1 VSTAADLVRRS
12 QVFLDLMLTRILI
25 VASSILIMLL
35 AVLLAGSATMRYLLA
50 TPILQTFEWSQLL
63 LSGIAMLAIPLL
75 IRNEAISERRSA
87 FPSAPILVQLAIFI
101 VLVGSA
107 LYVMRFGIDERMDLT
122 EVSQAWLMP
131 GVVVGCMLSIMMLVS
146 LLGRSGPTL
155 IPRLSTIP
163 VRAAKPCHIALALL
177 VLSIV
182 VFSLQLGAHEALK
195 VTTRMLN
202 AADSS
207 QLVAIAMM
215 ALVGEL
221 ARTMGAEIGARKIA
235 QSIFAGARAAPLL
248 APILASSLQGPMLMR
263 SGRAFEGEVAREAS
277 QMLTTMEAQGIERHQ
292 AWSILAASGACALAL
307 PPTFLAVIGATA
319 SEISVVQ
326 LMCLLLISGLLLFA
340 LLILV
345 AVVVSRNSQAIQ
357 PVPALG
363 SDRLR
368 RIWRDGDGMAA
379 QVFWPIIILAATIA
393 GITTLSEISGMIAV
407 IGFVVAFLHPLRPRF
422 KDLAAVLQRSS
433 IVTAEM
439 LVLFAVA
446 FVAARTFQA
455 SGLQPILTETA
466 ANMPVG
472 VSLVLLGLVLPCALS
487 FAAGLPIALVISS
500 ILVGSLGKSFSE
512 PTVVPML
519 LLFATLL
526 GAALRSTLVPAVP
539 LGEAANKDHLA
550 YSLIWC
556 APILLVWLVI
566 ALGSEWLLWPVKLI
580 VS

>member
-1 VSTAADLVRRS
+1 
-12 QVFLDLMLTRILI
+12 MLTRILI
-25 VASSILIMLL
+25 VAAAILMMLL
-35 AVLLAGSATMRYLLA
+35 AILLAGSATLRYLFA
-50 TPILQTFEWSQLL
+50 TPVVQTFEWSQLL
-63 LSGIAMLAIPLL
+63 LWGIAMLAIPLL
-75 IRNEAISERRSA
+75 IKNQAISERRSA

-101 VLVGSA
+101 VLASSA
-107 LYVMRFGIDERMDLT
+107 LYVMRFSIDERMDLT

-146 LLGRSGPTL
+146 HLGRSGPQL

-163 VRAAKPCHIALALL
+163 PRAAKPCHIALALL

-182 VFSLQLGAHEALK
+182 VLSLQLGAHEALK
-195 VTTRMLN
+195 VTTRILN
-202 AADSS
+202 TVDSS

-235 QSIFAGARAAPLL
+235 QSVFAGARSAPLL

-292 AWSILAASGACALAL
+292 AWCILAASGACALAL
-307 PPTFLAVIGATA
+307 PPAFLAVIGATA
-319 SEISVVQ
+319 SEVSIVQ
-326 LMCLLLISGLLLFA
+326 LMSLMLISGLLLFA
-340 LLILV
+340 LLTLV
-345 AVVVSRNSQAIQ
+345 AVLVSRNSEVIQ

-393 GITTLSEISGMIAV
+393 GITTLSEIAGMIAV
-407 IGFVVAFLHPLRPRF
+407 VGFFVALLHPLRPRF
-422 KDLAAVLQRSS
+422 KDLATVLQRSS
-433 IVTAEM
+433 IVTAEI

-446 FVAARTFQA
+446 LVAARTLQA
-455 SGLQPILTETA
+455 SGLQPILTDTA
-466 ANMPVG
+466 TNMPVA
-472 VSLVLLGLVLPCALS
+472 VSVVLLGLVLPSALS
-487 FAAGLPIALVISS
+487 FAAGLPIALVMSS
-500 ILVGSLGKSFSE
+500 VLLGSLAKPFSQ

-519 LLFATLL
+519 LIFATLL
-526 GAALRSTLVPAVP
+526 GAALRSTLAPAVP
-539 LGEAANKDHLA
+539 LGEFGNRDRLA
-550 YSLIWC
+550 SSLIWC
-556 APILLVWLVI
+556 TPILLVWLVI
-566 ALGSEWLLWPVKLI
+566 ALGSEWILWPVKLI
-580 VS
+580 VY